1 VRRPRFVIG
10 AVLIVIGAIVLL
22 NVLFHALG
30 IAFRV
35 GWVLWPLILIGVGV
49 WLVTGFARG
58 GGRRAIREQAS
69 VPLEGATS
77 AAIVVHHGAGR
88 LSIGSG
94 AAAGQLLTGVFGGGL
109 DAERRR
115 EGQKLVVDMRVKEK
129 DLPRYLFGS
138 WGGGWAR
145 RMDWDFV
152 LGLSVPLE
160 LRLETGASES
170 VLSLADLDVR
180 DLTIRT
186 GASST
191 TVELPRVAAMT
202 RVSIECGAAAVR
214 LKVPPTVAASIVVK
228 SALAGVRVDPSRFP
242 AAGAGWESP
251 GFGTAPNRVEIFV
264 ETGVGSVEIS

>member
-10 AVLIVIGAIVLL
+10 TVLIVIGALVLL
-22 NVLFHALG
+22 NVLFRALG

-35 GWVLWPLILIGVGV
+35 GWVLWPLVLIGIGV
-49 WLVTGFARG
+49 WLVAGFARG
-58 GGRRAIREQAS
+58 GGRSVVREQAS

-77 AAIVVHHGAGR
+77 AEVIVRHGAGR

-94 AAAGQLLTGVFGGGL
+94 AAAGQLLSGVFGGGL

-115 EGQKLVVDMRVKEK
+115 EGQKLVVNMRVKER

-138 WGGGWAR
+138 WREGWAG
-145 RMDWDFV
+145 RMDWDF
-152 LGLSVPLE
+152 LLSPSVPLD

-180 DLTIRT
+180 ELTIKT

-191 TVELPRVAAMT
+191 TVELPRAAAMT
-202 RVSIECGAAAVR
+202 RVSIECGAAAVKVR
-214 LKVPPTVAASIVVK
+214 VPPTVAASIVVK
-228 SALAGVRVDPSRFP
+228 SALAGVRVDSTRFHP
-242 AAGAGWESP
+242 VGAGWESP
-251 GFGTAPNRVEIFV
+251 GFGTASSRTEIFV